1 MKRLLGTALVTLCPA
16 MALAEEVAIPEG
28 CELLDA
34 SEVIRVLVC
43 AGPLDKAALAQA
55 GRAACGDVLPCG
67 AWIWAD
73 AADAPVTAP
82 ANHDGLTQAQV
93 TASRGVWVAEAQQF
107 ITIEPVTD

>member
-1 MKRLLGTALVTLCPA
+1 M
-16 MALAEEVAIPEG
+16 PEG
-28 CELLDA
+28 CEVLDA
-34 SEVIRVLVC
+34 SDVIRVLVC
-43 AGPLDKAALAQA
+43 AGPLDQATLVQA

-93 TASRGVWVAEAQQF
+93 TSARGVWVAETQQF
-107 ITIEPVTD
+107 ITIDSVKE